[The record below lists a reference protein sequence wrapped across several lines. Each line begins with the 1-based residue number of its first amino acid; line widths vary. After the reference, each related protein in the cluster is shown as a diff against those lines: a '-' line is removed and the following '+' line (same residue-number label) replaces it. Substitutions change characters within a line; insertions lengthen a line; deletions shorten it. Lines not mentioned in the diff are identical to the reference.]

1 MKNRLLN
8 NWPLKLLSVAAA
20 FIIWLI
26 VTATTNPIT
35 TVTITGIPIDYV
47 NEDVITDQGLSVQ
60 SVSRE
65 TVNIV
70 VTGTRS
76 VVDTLSVSDFQ
87 ATADYSLIY
96 QETQVP
102 VEVVCVNGKVD
113 SDDIEQRIYSVTV
126 TLEELSTQ
134 TLTIDIV
141 TEGTTADGYA
151 VGTLTADPSTV
162 TITAPVSVA
171 SQIETAQVTVNIDD
185 INETFTTSMPL
196 ELYDSDGELLDLSE
210 VNDVTL
216 DLEGFVEVT
225 VPVQPVQSVPISVEV
240 TDTDSV
246 ASGYRYTGVTISSET
261 IILYG
266 DASVMASIYA
276 IELEFSAAGLKSNK
290 TIDVDIRTYLP
301 EGVSVYGSYYTV
313 SVCLEVEALVQRTFT
328 LDTSL
333 LTVENVPDGMSYSF
347 VDDEVSIIIRGL
359 EADLDELTESGLKAS
374 ISLEGLEAGEQ
385 TVVVTPTLTSD
396 DYEQI
401 GTSQVTVKLTEISLQ
416 TTTAEEESS
425 GEEEETSDEDEA
437 SDDN

>member
-20 FIIWLI
+20 FIIWLVI
-26 VTATTNPIT
+26 TATTNPIT

-47 NEDVITDQGLSVQ
+47 NEDVITEQGLCVQ
-60 SVSRE
+60 SVERE

-87 ATADYSLIY
+87 ATADYSKIY

-113 SDDIEQRIYSVTV
+113 SDEIEQRTYSVTV

-141 TEGTTADGYA
+141 TEGTPADGYA
-151 VGTLTADPSTV
+151 VGTPTAEPSTV
-162 TITAPVSVA
+162 TITAPVSVT
-171 SQIETAQVTVNIDD
+171 SQIETAQVTVDVDD
-185 INETFTTSMPL
+185 ISESFTTSLAL
-196 ELYDSDGELLDLSE
+196 ELYDSAGDLMDLSGMS
-210 VNDVTL
+210 DVTL
-216 DLEGFVEVT
+216 DLDGLVQVT
-225 VPVQPVQSVPISVEV
+225 VPVQSVQSVPIYVEV

-246 ASGYRYTGVTISSET
+246 ATGYRYTGVTLSSET
-261 IILYG
+261 ITLYG
-266 DASVMASIYA
+266 DSSAMASVSA
-276 IELEFSAAGLKSNK
+276 IEMEFSADGLSSDK

-301 EGVSVYGSYYTV
+301 EGVSVFGGNYTV

-328 LDTSL
+328 IDTSL

-347 VDDEVSIIIRGL
+347 VDSEVSIVIRGL
-359 EADLDELTESGLKAS
+359 EEDLDALEESGLKAS

-385 TVVVTPTLTSD
+385 TVVVTPTLSSD

-401 GTSQVTVKLTEISLQ
+401 GTSQVTVKLTESSSR
-416 TTTAEEESS
+416 TTAAEEEDSTEDS
-425 GEEEETSDEDEA
+425 TMEDE
-437 SDDN
+437 